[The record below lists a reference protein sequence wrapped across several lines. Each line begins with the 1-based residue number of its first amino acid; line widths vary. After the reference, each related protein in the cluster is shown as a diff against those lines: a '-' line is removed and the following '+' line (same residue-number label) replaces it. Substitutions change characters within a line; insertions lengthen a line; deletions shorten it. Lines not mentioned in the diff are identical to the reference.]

1 MQVQKISNQN
11 YNQKFQGNPKFKKDV
26 ISHLIDY
33 NPNNITK
40 DEFKEF
46 VHYLAKNKINKTFVE
61 PTKFITETERQQL
74 QNFRNMVN
82 YLAENTINLTFIC

>member
-11 YNQKFQGNPKFKKDV
+11 YNQNFHGNLKFKKDV

-40 DEFKEF
+40 EEFKEF
-46 VHYLAKNKINKTFVE
+46 VHYLSKNKIDKTFVE
-61 PTKFITETERQQL
+61 PEKFITETERQKL
-74 QNFRNMVN
+74 QEFRNMVH
-82 YLAENTINLTFIC
+82 YLAENKINKTFIC